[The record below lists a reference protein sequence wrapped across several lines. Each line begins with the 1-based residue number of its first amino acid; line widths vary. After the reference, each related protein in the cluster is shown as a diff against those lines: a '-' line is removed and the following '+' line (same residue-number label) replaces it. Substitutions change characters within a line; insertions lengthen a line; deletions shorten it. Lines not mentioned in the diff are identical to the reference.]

1 MVAEDWMAPIKRATE
16 SVEQRIV
23 DAALAIAAE
32 VGWEQVRLTTIADRI
47 QLPLA
52 EIGRHFRDLDAIA
65 NAWFARARLAMLAV
79 PAEEFAGR
87 AADER
92 IALAFG
98 AWLDSLAPHRRV
110 AADILRH
117 KLYPSHPHHWV
128 PMIFDL
134 SRLVHDLLDVARV
147 PGSGRLR
154 QGQEIGLTA
163 ITLITLTE
171 WLRDERPAQERSKRR
186 LRQRLACAGRFARRM
201 RSAATQASP
210 TVSAEPARA
219 ADPPT
224 STPPHPRDA
233 SRA

>member
-1 MVAEDWMAPIKRATE
+1 MAASERATE
-16 SVEQRIV
+16 SIEQRVV

-47 QLPLA
+47 QQPLA
-52 EIGRHFRDLDAIA
+52 EIGRHFRDLDAVA
-65 NAWFARARLAMLAV
+65 NAWFVQARLTMLAM
-79 PAEEFAGR
+79 PGEELAGR
-87 AADER
+87 PADER
-92 IALAFG
+92 VALAFG

-163 ITLITLTE
+163 ITLVTLAE
-171 WLRDERPAQERSKRR
+171 WLRDESPSQERSKRR
-186 LRQRLACAGRFARRM
+186 LRQHLTCAGRLARRI
-201 RSAATQASP
+201 RPAA
-210 TVSAEPARA
+210 ARA
-219 ADPPT
+219 
-224 STPPHPRDA
+224 RG
-233 SRA
+233 

>member
-1 MVAEDWMAPIKRATE
+1 MAASERATE
-16 SVEQRIV
+16 SIEQRVV

-32 VGWEQVRLTTIADRI
+32 VGWEQVRLCTIADRLE
-47 QLPLA
+47 LPLA
-52 EIGRHFRDLDAIA
+52 EVGRHFRDLDAIA

-79 PAEEFAGR
+79 PAEELAGR
-87 AADER
+87 PADER
-92 IALAFG
+92 VALAFG

-110 AADILRH
+110 AAEILRH

-163 ITLITLTE
+163 ITLITLAE
-171 WLRDERPAQERSKRR
+171 WLRDGSPAQERSKRC
-186 LRQRLACAGRFARRM
+186 LRQHLARAGRLARRM
-201 RSAATQASP
+201 QPAAARASP
-210 TVSAEPARA
+210 TMSAEAT
-219 ADPPT
+219 DPPT
-224 STPPHPRDA
+224 SSPPPRRRDA